1 MLLRNKAVLWRELAG
16 EAILLD
22 PQEGCSYN
30 LNAVGTLIW
39 KMLDGE
45 HSINDIVAAICEKY
59 EVEQEQALEDT
70 ETLLNDLHNC
80 NLLINQVSPSQI
92 IV

>member
-45 HSINDIVAAICEKY
+45 HSISDIAAAICEKY
-59 EVEQEQALEDT
+59 EVEQKQAIEDI
-70 ETLLNDLHNC
+70 ELLLNDLRN
-80 NLLINQVSPSQI
+80 NKLLSDQVSSSQI

>member
-1 MLLRNKAVLWRELAG
+1 MLLRNKAVLWRELDG

-39 KMLDGE
+39 KMLDGT
-45 HSINDIVAAICEKY
+45 HSINEIVSAICEKY
-59 EVEQEQALEDT
+59 EVEQEQALKDLEL
-70 ETLLNDLHNC
+70 LLNDLRSC
-80 NLLINQVSPSQI
+80 KLISHQVSPSQI